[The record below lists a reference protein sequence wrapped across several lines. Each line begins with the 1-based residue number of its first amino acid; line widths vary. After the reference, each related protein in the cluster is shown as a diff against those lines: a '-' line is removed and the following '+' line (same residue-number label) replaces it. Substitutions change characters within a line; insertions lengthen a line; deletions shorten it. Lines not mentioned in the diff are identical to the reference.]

1 MSLSYFL
8 HYFIKELEREYMY
21 INEGRIMNDFIV
33 PNKKQYTIPVYQ
45 RNYEWSKE
53 QCKKLFQD
61 IVLAFKKQKPHFCG
75 SFVYIVKS
83 LVKPLTHIDSY
94 IVRLNPLIGDLVR
107 R

>member
-1 MSLSYFL
+1 
-8 HYFIKELEREYMY
+8 MY

-61 IVLAFKKQKPHFCG
+61 IVLAFKKG
-75 SFVYIVKS
+75 M
-83 LVKPLTHIDSY
+83 
-94 IVRLNPLIGDLVR
+94 
-107 R
+107 

>member
-75 SFVYIVKS
+75 SFVYYRQI
-83 LVKPLTHIDSY
+83 TGQTIDSY
-94 IVRLNPLIGDLVR
+94 ILSFER
-107 R
+107 RI

>member
-75 SFVYIVKS
+75 SFVYYRQI
-83 LVKPLTHIDSY
+83 TGQTIDSY
-94 IVRLNPLIGDLVR
+94 IVRLNPLIGDLGSG
-107 R
+107 

>member
-61 IVLAFKKQKPHFCG
+61 IVLVFKKQKPHFCG
-75 SFVYIVKS
+75 SFVYYRQI
-83 LVKPLTHIDSY
+83 TGQTIDSY

>member
-75 SFVYIVKS
+75 SFVYYRQI
-83 LVKPLTHIDSY
+83 TGQTIDSY
-94 IVRLNPLIGDLVR
+94 IVRLNPLISDLVR

>member
-33 PNKKQYTIPVYQ
+33 PNKNQYTIPVYQ

-75 SFVYIVKS
+75 SFVYYRQI
-83 LVKPLTHIDSY
+83 TGQTIDSY
-94 IVRLNPLIGDLVR
+94 
-107 R
+107 

>member
-75 SFVYIVKS
+75 SFVYYRQI
-83 LVKPLTHIDSY
+83 TAHTIDSY